1 MNERERQL
9 IYDALCEVLFYAEDN
24 GGYYQCNYSVD
35 EIKKLADK
43 YNRQEEI
50 DLDKEIDEKAMK
62 LHIAPTFDELDKYAR
77 YFYELGRRA
86 ER

>member
-35 EIKKLADK
+35 EIKRLADK
-43 YNRQEEI
+43 YKQQEEI
-50 DLDKEIDEKAMK
+50 DLDKEIGEKVFR
-62 LHIAPTFDELDKYAR
+62 LPFTPSFDELDKYAR